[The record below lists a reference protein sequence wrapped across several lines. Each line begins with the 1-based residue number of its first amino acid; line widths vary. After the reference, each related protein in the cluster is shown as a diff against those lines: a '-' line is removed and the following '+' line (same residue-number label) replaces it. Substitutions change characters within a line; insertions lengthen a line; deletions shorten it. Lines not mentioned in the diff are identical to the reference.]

1 MPYPRNSDNIYSNVV
16 IEELGDA
23 ATTWSPLRPNSFFYG
38 NLMPEGGEDLRR
50 DMQIITE
57 WNGVKFT
64 SGDAIVT
71 RPFMGPKFWCPDL
84 QAAYDSNN
92 YKVFRYADALL
103 MMAECYF
110 YKENYE
116 KSIEYLDMT
125 RTRANLSKYTFR
137 TPARL
142 EEEIRN
148 ERAREL
154 FGEFQRKYDLVRW
167 GIWYEAVTDNSD
179 YAYLQLNTA
188 NSRIKPCHR
197 YYPIPDTEVTY
208 SKNNLDNNEYKAY
221 GL

>member
-1 MPYPRNSDNIYSNVV
+1 MGKDSRAKYNMAWGYEDKTFNSTN
-16 IEELGDA
+16 
-23 ATTWSPLRPNSFFYG
+23 
-38 NLMPEGGEDLRR
+38 
-50 DMQIITE
+50 
-57 WNGVKFT
+57 
-64 SGDAIVT
+64 T
-71 RPFMGPKFWCPDL
+71 RPWCGPKFWCPNM
-84 QAAYDSNN
+84 QASADGNN

-116 KSIEYLDMT
+116 KAVEYLDMT

>member
-1 MPYPRNSDNIYSNVV
+1 
-16 IEELGDA
+16 
-23 ATTWSPLRPNSFFYG
+23 
-38 NLMPEGGEDLRR
+38 
-50 DMQIITE
+50 
-57 WNGVKFT
+57 
-64 SGDAIVT
+64 
-71 RPFMGPKFWCPDL
+71 MGPKFWCPDL

-116 KSIEYLDMT
+116 KAVEYLDMT

>member
-1 MPYPRNSDNIYSNVV
+1 MP
-16 IEELGDA
+16 
-23 ATTWSPLRPNSFFYG
+23 
-38 NLMPEGGEDLRR
+38 
-50 DMQIITE
+50 
-57 WNGVKFT
+57 
-64 SGDAIVT
+64 
-71 RPFMGPKFWCPDL
+71 
-84 QAAYDSNN
+84 
-92 YKVFRYADALL
+92 DALL

-116 KSIEYLDMT
+116 KAVEYLDMT
-125 RTRANLSKYTFR
+125 RTRAGLSNYTYR

-167 GIWYEAVTDNSD
+167 GIWYDAVTDNSD

>member
-1 MPYPRNSDNIYSNVV
+1 M
-16 IEELGDA
+16 
-23 ATTWSPLRPNSFFYG
+23 RPNVYFCQGLQSKMGKDIRAKYNMAWG
-38 NLMPEGGEDLRR
+38 YEDK
-50 DMQIITE
+50 TF
-57 WNGVKFT
+57 NST
-64 SGDAIVT
+64 NT
-71 RPFMGPKFWCPDL
+71 RPWCGPKFWCPNM
-84 QAAYDSNN
+84 QASADGNN

-125 RTRANLSKYTFR
+125 RTRAGLGNYIYR

-154 FGEFQRKYDLVRW
+154 FGEFQRKYDLVSW
-167 GIWYEAVTDNSD
+167 GIWYDAVTSNSD
-179 YAYLQLNTA
+179 YGPLQLNTT
-188 NSRIKPCHR
+188 SSLIKPCHR

>member
-1 MPYPRNSDNIYSNVV
+1 MLFLQGKLRKGGRIPRHDPHARQSVQV
-16 IEELGDA
+16 HL
-23 ATTWSPLRPNSFFYG
+23 
-38 NLMPEGGEDLRR
+38 
-50 DMQIITE
+50 
-57 WNGVKFT
+57 
-64 SGDAIVT
+64 
-71 RPFMGPKFWCPDL
+71 
-84 QAAYDSNN
+84 
-92 YKVFRYADALL
+92 
-103 MMAECYF
+103 
-110 YKENYE
+110 
-116 KSIEYLDMT
+116 
-125 RTRANLSKYTFR
+125 R

>member
-1 MPYPRNSDNIYSNVV
+1 RLTILAESRIRWKVYVR
-16 IEELGDA
+16 
-23 ATTWSPLRPNSFFYG
+23 F
-38 NLMPEGGEDLRR
+38 GGEYWETYHRNMTRR
-50 DMQIITE
+50 R
-57 WNGVKFT
+57 VL
-64 SGDAIVT
+64 S
-71 RPFMGPKFWCPDL
+71 L
-84 QAAYDSNN
+84 H
-92 YKVFRYADALL
+92 KVFRYADALL

-116 KSIEYLDMT
+116 KAVEYLDMT

>member
-1 MPYPRNSDNIYSNVV
+1 MCI
-16 IEELGDA
+16 
-23 ATTWSPLRPNSFFYG
+23 
-38 NLMPEGGEDLRR
+38 R
-50 DMQIITE
+50 D
-57 WNGVKFT
+57 
-64 SGDAIVT
+64 
-71 RPFMGPKFWCPDL
+71 R
-84 QAAYDSNN
+84 
-92 YKVFRYADALL
+92 
-103 MMAECYF
+103 
-110 YKENYE
+110 
-116 KSIEYLDMT
+116 
-125 RTRANLSKYTFR
+125 SKYPFR
-137 TPARL
+137 PPARL

>member
-1 MPYPRNSDNIYSNVV
+1 MDINLSQMTMTLKATGAIESDGEEISLVFNNIALKYDKTNGGFSFSLP
-16 IEELGDA
+16 E
-23 ATTWSPLRPNSFFYG
+23 ATPVASDG
-38 NLMPEGGEDLRR
+38 
-50 DMQIITE
+50 
-57 WNGVKFT
+57 
-64 SGDAIVT
+64 
-71 RPFMGPKFWCPDL
+71 
-84 QAAYDSNN
+84 NN

-116 KSIEYLDMT
+116 KAVEYLDMT